1 MEACLSLEPSKKI
14 IGSFGT
20 FETAV
25 LHVANAI
32 QLQALRRPRQESVKP
47 NHLLTNASSIRMCVV
62 SISSLLASTWRKK
75 TWNVQQSY
83 MKHSEQS
90 HIELPLE
97 IFAASVN
104 SCFMFYRANLHF
116 HVKHG

>member
-1 MEACLSLEPSKKI
+1 MTATASSFAGGMVNLEAEVPNGRHQERVTDSINMEACLSLEPSKKI

-47 NHLLTNASSIRMCVV
+47 NGQLAFSRQAWLIIRGQGKM
-62 SISSLLASTWRKK
+62 
-75 TWNVQQSY
+75 
-83 MKHSEQS
+83 E
-90 HIELPLE
+90 
-97 IFAASVN
+97 
-104 SCFMFYRANLHF
+104 
-116 HVKHG
+116 